1 MAAPPKAIHH
11 LPPAATITSMLLM
24 VEWARLDEVEAV
36 TSIAKRLTKPENT
49 YSPVDLASLAVAY
62 AEALGQQE
70 LDAADWDRY
79 RPDAMA
85 PTGPTLVE
93 VDLIA
98 AAEAYGSGDGRFARA
113 TVEQAMRVYG
123 AIHLVAAAA
132 RVLREAVRFL
142 FPDRPLDRSLDIA
155 ATAIVSQLD
164 IVNYAIEGGN
174 ENE

>member
-1 MAAPPKAIHH
+1 
-11 LPPAATITSMLLM
+11 MLF
-24 VEWARLDEVEAV
+24 R
-36 TSIAKRLTKPENT
+36 S
-49 YSPVDLASLAVAY
+49 
-62 AEALGQQE
+62 QE
-70 LDAADWDRY
+70 LDADWDRY
-79 RPDAMA
+79 RPDGFA

-113 TVEQAMRVYG
+113 TVEGAMRVYG